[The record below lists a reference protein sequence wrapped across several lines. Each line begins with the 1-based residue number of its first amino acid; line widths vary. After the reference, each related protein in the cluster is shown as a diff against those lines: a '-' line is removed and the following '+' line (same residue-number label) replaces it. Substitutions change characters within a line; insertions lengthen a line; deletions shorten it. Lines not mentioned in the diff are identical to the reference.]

1 MVVALIWNP
10 RGLNRPDKLI
20 RVHDLI
26 RETCLDII
34 CFSESKKEDFTILH
48 LHHLDPVG
56 EFSWIWLPAKNT
68 SGGILV
74 GTSNDLFDIIKW
86 DIYTYSISALIKSKK
101 DDVVWRIIVVYGSA
115 YEEHKLDFINELHNV
130 Y

>member
-1 MVVALIWNP
+1 
-10 RGLNRPDKLI
+10 
-20 RVHDLI
+20 
-26 RETCLDII
+26 
-34 CFSESKKEDFTILH
+34 
-48 LHHLDPVG
+48 
-56 EFSWIWLPAKNT
+56 
-68 SGGILV
+68 LV